1 MIEIIGMSSSLT
13 LENRLILACARTDP
27 DVNQIQDLIGRA
39 PDWQVVLRRTEHW
52 GLAPLVY
59 ASIRQL
65 DSFEQVPTRVTDQL
79 RHLYR
84 RDTIHSVAQRELLG
98 LSLLRFVE
106 AGVPVIVLQGAALAT
121 LVYPAPNLRPIGDI
135 DLLVHAH
142 DHAQAESLLAG
153 VQADYPDIP
162 YLGPEGIHQI
172 KLHEQVLAARGSAGR
187 RAAARLATQDAW
199 KRAQAARI
207 ESVTTLVLSH
217 EDLLLQLAL
226 RFSASG
232 RVDGHVRALC
242 DIRETCA
249 RYGSEIDWGRLV
261 MQAEG
266 YQVAKQLAYALGMAG
281 ALAGAAVPAPALAA
295 LRASFGQLPFEDRL
309 IFAVAREAIL
319 ADNPGGRPASTL
331 YALGVQL
338 LATRSAADGL
348 RVAGRHLARSCR
360 AGLWR
365 LGTQLSRRRARVSR
379 SAGARPAVNASP
391 PEARHT
397 HVPQRIEER
406 TPTEVVQP
414 EGIPHSPGALAVTYD
429 QHGASDGVGA
439 QVQRIYGL
447 YALARAL
454 DIKYVHTPLE
464 RVGYQGFISLLTR
477 RSDPNFV
484 ERYNAFFSLPSDD
497 FDLEGCERVKIHNL
511 NLATVER
518 YRAQAAAT
526 GRSILLE
533 TLLPFAYTDKYPAA
547 YRTLRE
553 VSPYRD
559 HQPSGP
565 IRVCIHLRRGDNLPD
580 SRRRWLPNSYYL
592 RVCGQILEALQK
604 QGAPS
609 IVRLH
614 SELPTRRYAL
624 YPLSPGLYFEPE
636 QPVTIDPAD
645 YALEDFDAL
654 PNLEML
660 FNAEPLNAL
669 RDFAT
674 ADVLILSA
682 SSFGYLGGMLNPHGV
697 VVFAP
702 FTWNAPLPDWLVADE
717 HGNLSADEVA
727 AKIAALLQRRG

>member
-1 MIEIIGMSSSLT
+1 MPSSLT

-27 DVNQIQDLIGRA
+27 DMDHIQDLVERG
-39 PDWQVVLRRTEHW
+39 PDWQAILRRTEHW
-52 GLAPLVY
+52 GIAPLIYTSLRQV
-59 ASIRQL
+59 ASS
-65 DSFEQVPTRVTDQL
+65 DHVPTPVTDHL
-79 RHLYR
+79 RHIYR
-84 RDTIHSVAQRELLG
+84 RDTIHSVAQRELLRV
-98 LSLLRFVE
+98 SLIRFVE

-121 LVYPAPNLRPIGDI
+121 LVYPSPNLRPIGDI
-135 DLLVHAH
+135 DLLVHA
-142 DHAQAESLLAG
+142 DDQEQAESLLAG
-153 VQADYPDIP
+153 VQADHPNIP
-162 YLGPEGIHQI
+162 YLGPWGIHQI
-172 KLHEQVLAARGSAGR
+172 KIHEHLSSGRGSTGR
-187 RAAARLATQDAW
+187 HAAAARLPTQDVW
-199 KRAQAARI
+199 QRAQPAQI

-226 RFSASG
+226 QLSASD
-232 RVDGHVRALC
+232 RVDGHVKTLC
-242 DIRETCA
+242 DIGETWR
-249 RYGSEIDWGRLV
+249 RYGNEIDWRRLV
-261 MQAEG
+261 MQAER
-266 YQVAKQLAYALGMAG
+266 YQVAKQLSYALNLARD
-281 ALAGAAVPAPALAA
+281 LAGADVPTQALAA
-295 LRASFGQLPFEDRL
+295 LRASFGQLPFEDRF
-309 IFAVAREAIL
+309 IAAVARDAIL
-319 ADNPGGRPASTL
+319 SENQADTSASTL
-331 YALGVQL
+331 YTLGVQL
-338 LATRSAADGL
+338 LATRRAVDGL
-348 RVAGRHLARSCR
+348 RIAGRFLARSCR
-360 AGLWR
+360 TGLRR
-365 LGTQLSRRRARVSR
+365 LGAELSERRARVSR
-379 SAGARPAVNASP
+379 SAGTKPSVNPSP
-391 PEARHT
+391 IEAQHIDA
-397 HVPQRIEER
+397 PQRIEER
-406 TPTEVVQP
+406 IPTEAAQP
-414 EGIPHSPGALAVTYD
+414 GSIRHSPGELAVTYD

-464 RVGYQGFISLLTR
+464 RVNYQGFIPLLTR
-477 RSDPNFV
+477 RNDPNFV

-497 FDLEGCERVKIHNL
+497 FDLEGCERIKIHDL

-580 SRRRWLPNSYYL
+580 RRRRWLPNSYYL
-592 RVCGQILEALQK
+592 RVCGQIIEALQK
-604 QGAPS
+604 QGAPYT
-609 IVRLH
+609 VRLH

-624 YPLSPGLYFEPE
+624 YPGSPGLYFVPE

-654 PNLEML
+654 PDLEMV
-660 FNAEPLNAL
+660 FNAEPLDAL

-717 HGNLSADEVA
+717 HGNLNPEEVT
-727 AKIAALLQRRG
+727 AKIADLLQRRG